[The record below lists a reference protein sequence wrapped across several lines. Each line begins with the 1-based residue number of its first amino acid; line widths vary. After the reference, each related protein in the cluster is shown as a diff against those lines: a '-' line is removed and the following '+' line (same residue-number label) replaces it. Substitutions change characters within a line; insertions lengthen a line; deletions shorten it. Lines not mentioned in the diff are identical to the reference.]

1 MTFPQ
6 SAEPPGLPSPVV
18 GQQLLLY
25 LHVPFCVALCPFCS
39 FQRVPFRESLA
50 RSYFAHLQREIEL
63 VTEAGFRFDE
73 LYIGGGTPTVMPGEL
88 LETIRQV
95 GKLHRV
101 RQISVETNPDDLDT
115 APVRRLPEVGV
126 QRLSVGVQSFDDTL
140 LAQMQRLEPYGN
152 STEIR
157 ARLRRARDA
166 FTTLNVDMIFN
177 LPQQT
182 EASLRRDLDIL
193 VDELSIGQISF
204 YPLMAAPSTRKRMQ
218 PHMGELDYAREE
230 DFYNLIV
237 ERMLA
242 AGYRRSSAWC
252 FDRDSAMSDEYI
264 VERDEYL
271 GLGSGAFSY
280 LQGTLMASS
289 FSIDHYRH
297 RVRDGLSGA
306 VSRRRLSP
314 RDQMRYYL
322 LMRLFGGELDIT
334 AAETRFR
341 GTFAST
347 LRPEIAAL
355 RALGAISR
363 SAGKLSLTEAGYYLW
378 VVLMR
383 EFFTGLNRLRD
394 EVRRQLA

>member
-1 MTFPQ
+1 
-6 SAEPPGLPSPVV
+6 
-18 GQQLLLY
+18 
-25 LHVPFCVALCPFCS
+25 
-39 FQRVPFRESLA
+39 
-50 RSYFAHLQREIEL
+50 
-63 VTEAGFRFDE
+63 
-73 LYIGGGTPTVMPGEL
+73 
-88 LETIRQV
+88 
-95 GKLHRV
+95 
-101 RQISVETNPDDLDT
+101 
-115 APVRRLPEVGV
+115 
-126 QRLSVGVQSFDDTL
+126 
-140 LAQMQRLEPYGN
+140 
-152 STEIR
+152 
-157 ARLRRARDA
+157 
-166 FTTLNVDMIFN
+166 
-177 LPQQT
+177 
-182 EASLRRDLDIL
+182 
-193 VDELSIGQISF
+193 
-204 YPLMAAPSTRKRMQ
+204 
-218 PHMGELDYAREE
+218 
-230 DFYNLIV
+230 
-237 ERMLA
+237 
-242 AGYRRSSAWC
+242 
-252 FDRDSAMSDEYI
+252 
-264 VERDEYL
+264 
-271 GLGSGAFSY
+271 
-280 LQGTLMASS
+280 MASS